1 MTRSVNVAELRRG
14 LSGYLKRVRRGEEIL
29 VRDRNLPIA
38 RIVPLADAGEHSQEL
53 LELAA
58 EGIIRLSKK
67 PFRIEEILSMPAP
80 NIPLDKLLAALEAD
94 REDD

>member
-1 MTRSVNVAELRRG
+1 MNRSVNVAELRRG

-38 RIVPLADAGEHSQEL
+38 RIVPLTDAGEYSQEL

-58 EGIIRLSKK
+58 QGVVRLPKR
-67 PFRIEEILSMPAP
+67 PFRVEEILAMPAP
-80 NIPLDKLLAALEAD
+80 NIPLDKLLAALDAD
-94 REDD
+94 REEA

>member
-29 VRDRNLPIA
+29 IRDRNLPIA
-38 RIVPLADAGEHSQEL
+38 RIVPLSDAGEYSQEL

-58 EGIIRLSKK
+58 EGAIRLPKR
-67 PFRIEEILSMPAP
+67 PFRLEDLHSLPAA
-80 NIPLDKLLAALEAD
+80 NIPLDKFLAALEAE
-94 REDD
+94 REEN

>member
-1 MTRSVNVAELRRG
+1 MSRSVNVAELRRG

-38 RIVPLADAGEHSQEL
+38 RIVPLADAGERNEEI

-58 EGIIRLSKK
+58 EGVVRLPAK
-67 PFRIEEILSMPAP
+67 PLHLEEILSLPEP
-80 NIPLDKLLAALEAD
+80 NIPLKKLLRALGED
-94 REDD
+94 REEN